1 MNSQVAV
8 LYARPDSIYKLLDGA
23 DVWDMER
30 DARRWP
36 GGAPVVAHPPCRAW
50 GRLRAFAKP
59 REDEKALALHAVES
73 VRRWGGVLEHP
84 AGSTLWTAAGLPR
97 PFEGPDDWGGWTL
110 PVSQFWWGHKAE
122 KRTWLYIVGAAP
134 DELPPIPFRMGYPTH
149 IIGSSMRRK
158 GERGWMPG
166 TTKAE
171 REHTPPALAVW
182 LVAVARVCAR
192 AGHMQKPPD
201 EFAARTVQ
209 QPRGLLHSP
218 AAFIE
223 GGAQLER
230 FTPWQK

>member
-1 MNSQVAV
+1 MIGHVAV
-8 LYARPDSIYKLLDGA
+8 LYARSDSNYLALDQC
-23 DVWDMER
+23 DVWDAVR

-36 GGAPVVAHPPCRAW
+36 GGVPVVAHPPCQAW

-59 REDEKALALHAVES
+59 REDEKGLALHAVEC

-84 AGSTLWTAAGLPR
+84 AGSTLWAAAGLPK

-171 REHTPPALAVW
+171 REHTPPAFAAW
-182 LVAVARVCAR
+182 LVQVARACSEAR
-192 AGHMQKPPD
+192 K
-201 EFAARTVQ
+201 R
-209 QPRGLLHSP
+209 QP
-218 AAFIE
+218 A
-223 GGAQLER
+223 
-230 FTPWQK
+230 